1 MRDMRDVNWSPLR
14 MNFRDGLANE
24 EFYEICAI
32 CALVK
37 NGPQS
42 LFQSRKIFKDFN

>member
-1 MRDMRDVNWSPLR
+1 MRDMRDVNGSPLR

-37 NGPQS
+37 NGPELS
-42 LFQSRKIFKDFN
+42 WKIQKLTR